1 MRIAHV
7 ATLLSPDGAFGG
19 PVRVATN
26 QLNELQRMGH
36 EVCLYAAHS
45 GYDAVPTLLDGVP
58 VRAFKAKRVIPR
70 TGFAGITSTGVL
82 TNLTSELTTY
92 DIVHVHLARDLVT
105 LPAAVI
111 TLAKKRPLVLQTHGM
126 IDPSNHPLARPLDA
140 VWTRRVL
147 RAADRLLYLTE
158 WERDSL
164 LAVAGSRIKL
174 ARLVNGVPLPEA
186 SGLTSAGAIDVLFLG
201 RLQAV
206 KRPEVFVRAATRL
219 AHEFPDA
226 TFSLVGPDEGEGRA
240 VRSLIDASGAPDR
253 IRWEGP
259 LAPGLTLERMYRS
272 HVFALPSGHDTFPM
286 SVLEAAS
293 IGIPSAMTHGCGLAS
308 PVRRYGAGVVTD
320 QSEDAFEDGLRQLLV
335 GPAQRASMGSRARA
349 MVEEEFSMEHVVT
362 SLLSIYED
370 AIRLKGRPSLL
381 PGGSLEPC

>member
-36 EVCLYAAHS
+36 DVCLYAAHS
-45 GYDAVPTLLDGVP
+45 GYDEVPTLVDGVP
-58 VRAFKAKRVIPR
+58 VRAFKAQRVIPR
-70 TGFAGITSTGVL
+70 TGFAGITSVGL
-82 TNLTSELTTY
+82 LAHLMSELDTY

-105 LPAAVI
+105 LPAAVQV
-111 TLAKKRPLVLQTHGM
+111 LAKKLPLVLQTHGM
-126 IDPSNHPLARPLDA
+126 IDPSNHPLAAPLDW

-158 WERDSL
+158 WERESL
-164 LAVAGSRIKL
+164 LAVAGPSLKL
-174 ARLVNGVPLPEA
+174 ALLVNGVPLPAEPKP
-186 SGLTSAGAIDVLFLG
+186 SSAGALDVLFVG

-219 AHEFPDA
+219 AREFPEA
-226 TFSLVGPDEGEGRA
+226 AFSLVGPDEGEGPV

-259 LAPGLTLERMYRS
+259 LAPGLTLERMLRS
-272 HVFALPSGHDTFPM
+272 HVFALASGHDTFPM

-293 IGIPSAMTHGCGLAS
+293 IGIPSVMTEGCGLAS
-308 PVRRYGAGVVTD
+308 QVRRYGAGVVTD
-320 QSEDAFEDGLRQLLV
+320 QSEDAFVEGLRQLL
-335 GPAQRASMGSRARA
+335 GNPEQRASMGSRART
-349 MVEEEFSMEHVVT
+349 MVEEEYSMEHVVT

-370 AIRLKGRPSLL
+370 AIRMKGFPPIARRQP
-381 PGGSLEPC
+381 